1 MNTLISVKILWE
13 NLNNQPFI
21 DGKYSREHVWEFDN
35 GNKIKASSSPHIV
48 PIPFSNPDFID
59 PEEAFVSSI
68 SSCHMLFFL
77 SIAAKKKVKV
87 LKYMDTPIGK
97 LSKND
102 LNKVTISEII
112 LQPKVTL
119 QQIISN
125 ESLEKIHHLAH
136 QNCFIANSI
145 NSNIQIKPL

>member
-1 MNTLISVKILWE
+1 
-13 NLNNQPFI
+13 
-21 DGKYSREHVWEFDN
+21 
-35 GNKIKASSSPHIV
+35 
-48 PIPFSNPDFID
+48 
-59 PEEAFVSSI
+59 
-68 SSCHMLFFL
+68 
-77 SIAAKKKVKV
+77 
-87 LKYMDTPIGK
+87 MDTPIGK

-119 QQIISN
+119 QQKISN
-125 ESLEKIHHLAH
+125 EILEKIHHLAH